1 MGNRRS
7 IATQPATEY
16 RITRVLTVNTRNGE
30 TCRVPE
36 LLFTVRDLQAMVD
49 NRELSGTVDL
59 ICERC
64 GDSVADCIELASQ
77 LTGVPFEWSWQ
88 SKVEQD

>member
-7 IATQPATEY
+7 IATQPAIEY

-49 NRELSGTVDL
+49 NRVLSGTVDL
-59 ICERC
+59 ICETCRE
-64 GDSVADCIELASQ
+64 SVADCIELAP
-77 LTGVPFEWSWQ
+77 LLHDVPFEWSWQ
-88 SKVEQD
+88 SKVDQD